1 MISQQTDRIRD
12 RKKTKKDVLIVARIS
27 RLTLQQ
33 QEFARLMVEDNVHQ
47 VSKLAELCDIDRTTA
62 WRWKQ
67 NPLVLEYMNDLAE
80 KVQDSRTAMVYNE
93 LEKVLL
99 NDDVAPAVRLKAM
112 ELFLKNRGKLKEKR
126 EIEATIENKDAGQIA
141 SELDALLGE

>member
-1 MISQQTDRIRD
+1 
-12 RKKTKKDVLIVARIS
+12 VARIS
-27 RLTLQQ
+27 RLTQQ
-33 QEFARLMVEDNVHQ
+33 QMEFARLIVEDNVHQ
-47 VSKLAELCDIDRTTA
+47 VTKLADMVGIDRTTA

-67 NPLVLEYMNDLAE
+67 NPLVLDYMNDLAE

-99 NDDVAPAVRLKAM
+99 DDEISPAVRLKAM
-112 ELFLKNRGKLKEKR
+112 ELFLKNRGKLKEKK
-126 EIEATIENKDAGQIA
+126 EIDATIETKDASQVA